1 MVGDMPLFRWST
13 CILIAATL
21 LQSGCTLLT
30 VAKVAATPVGLA
42 GEVVKQTGK
51 VAGKSVVVGGKVAGS
66 AVAGAGRVAVCGT
79 GAGTRVAAASLD
91 AGGSLSAASIRA
103 LSQMAAAGM
112 VTFVDV
118 STGSVTR
125 VPWRAGLNVY
135 GSGALARIQVAE
147 RALAV
152 VRGGQLVYRTAK
164 AMAAARAL
172 PVQPGDVIR
181 LADYIG

>member
-42 GEVVKQTGK
+42 GEVDKQRGK

-66 AVAGAGRVAVCGT
+66 AVAGAGRVAVSGT

-112 VTFVDV
+112 VTSPPGASDCRAWDSRCSRCAPAGNSDARTP
-118 STGSVTR
+118 STCRPGTPG
-125 VPWRAGLNVY
+125 PWAQRSNRSA
-135 GSGALARIQVAE
+135 SASSTVAP
-147 RALAV
+147 LSCK
-152 VRGGQLVYRTAK
+152 AK
-164 AMAAARAL
+164 AMSSAC
-172 PVQPGDVIR
+172 Q
-181 LADYIG
+181 